1 MIHQHRKLGGEA
13 ILASDLIVYVRND
26 LFPKL
31 KFVMN
36 NRQLMFATE
45 SNTICYQIC
54 KDMGLREEKKT
65 QWWEMYKTKIVQTL
79 NSK

>member
-1 MIHQHRKLGGEA
+1 MIRQHRKLGGEA

-54 KDMGLREEKKT
+54 KDMGLRKEKKRSGG
-65 QWWEMYKTKIVQTL
+65 KCTKQQL
-79 NSK
+79 SKH